1 MRPGQSQRYA
11 RQIQLPEIGEAGQQR
26 LADSSCLVV
35 GTGGLG
41 SPALH
46 HLVASGVGRVGFV
59 EFDDVDITNLHRQTL
74 FSTRDIGRPKS
85 DAALDRLQAVNPE
98 VTVVSHP
105 KRLGVGNA
113 DALLAGYDV
122 VVDGSDTFATRYVV
136 NDAAVRTG
144 TPDVFASV
152 GPFSGQASIFAAAG
166 GPCYRCLFP
175 EPPPPGLIP
184 NCADGGVLG
193 VVPSLF
199 GTIQASEVLKLLL
212 GIGDPLIGRLLMIDL
227 LAVEVREIGIDRD
240 PQCPACGLG
249 RLPPTVE
256 AGEISPREVRARMA
270 SGGLQLLDVRESE
283 ERSEGHIGGTHIP
296 LGLLEARLF
305 ELEKLKS
312 EEVVVYCKAGGR
324 SAQAARLLAEQG
336 HRVLS
341 LRGGLDAFRRL
352 P

>member
-1 MRPGQSQRYA
+1 MSPSQSQRYA
-11 RQIQLPEIGEAGQQR
+11 RQIQLPEIGEAGQKR
-26 LADSSCLVV
+26 LADASCLVV

-74 FSTRDIGRPKS
+74 FSTQDVGRPKAQ
-85 DAALDRLQAVNPE
+85 AALERLRAVNPE
-98 VTVVSHP
+98 VTVECHP
-105 KRLGVGNA
+105 KRLDADNA
-113 DALLAGYDV
+113 DTLLAGYDV

-152 GPFSGQASIFAAAG
+152 GPFSGQASVFAAAD

-175 EPPPPGLIP
+175 DPPPPGLIP

-199 GTIQASEVLKLLL
+199 GTIQASEALKLLL

-227 LAVEVREIGIDRD
+227 LAVEVREIGIERD

-249 RLPPTVE
+249 RLAPAAE
-256 AGEISPREVRARMA
+256 AGEISPGELRARMTD
-270 SGGLQLLDVRESE
+270 GGVELLDVREPG
-283 ERSEGHIGGTHIP
+283 ERAEDHIGGTHIP
-296 LGLLEARLF
+296 LGMLEARLF
-305 ELEKLKS
+305 ELEARKP
-312 EEVVVYCKAGGR
+312 EEIVVYCKVGGR
-324 SAQAARLLAEQG
+324 SAQAAHLLAERG

-352 P
+352 S

>member
-1 MRPGQSQRYA
+1 MTFDPRQRYA
-11 RQIQLPEIGEAGQQR
+11 RQIQLPEIGEAGQGR
-26 LADSSCLVV
+26 LAEASCLVV

-59 EFDDVDITNLHRQTL
+59 EFDTVDITNLHRQTL
-74 FSTRDIGRPKS
+74 FSTSDIGRPK
-85 DAALDRLQAVNPE
+85 AEATLERLRAINPDI
-98 VTVVSHP
+98 TVECHP
-105 KRLGVGNA
+105 KRLDASNA

-152 GPFSGQASIFAAAG
+152 GTFSGQASVFAATG

-184 NCADGGVLG
+184 NCAEGGVLG

-199 GTIQASEVLKLLL
+199 GTIQASEALKLLL
-212 GIGDPLIGRLLMIDL
+212 GIGEPLVGRLLMIDL

-249 RLPPTVE
+249 RLAEVAD
-256 AGEISPREVRARMA
+256 AGEVSPGDLRVRMA
-270 SGGLQLLDVRESE
+270 AGGVHLLDVREAA
-283 ERSEGHIGGTHIP
+283 ERSADHIGGRHIP
-296 LGLLEARLF
+296 VGQLEARLF
-305 ELEKLKS
+305 ELELWKA
-312 EEVVVYCKAGGR
+312 EEVIVYCKSGGR
-324 SAQAARLLAEQG
+324 SAQAARLLAERG
-336 HRVLS
+336 HRALS

-352 P
+352 S